1 MLKIELLGSHHDRE
15 SFDCSQPDL
24 EDYLRRIARQ
34 HADKGVARTFVLVD
48 DIEPGTVL
56 GFMTLT
62 LCEIIP
68 SALPAKF
75 AKKYAH
81 RVYGV
86 KLARL
91 AVSSTRQRQGL
102 GALLALHAMD
112 RARAVADNAG
122 IVGFFV
128 DAKDSQAQAYYLRYG
143 FIPLADDPLRLFL
156 PLATLNR
163 ALENY

>member
-1 MLKIELLGSHHDRE
+1 MLKIEPLGSHHDRE
-15 SFDCSQPDL
+15 SFDCGQPDL

-48 DIEPGTVL
+48 DVDPGTVL
-56 GFMTLT
+56 GFITLT

-68 SALPAKF
+68 SALPLKF

-91 AVSSTRQRQGL
+91 GIITTRQRQGL
-102 GALLALHAMD
+102 GSLMTLYAMD
-112 RARAVADNAG
+112 RARSVAENTG

-128 DAKDSQAQAYYLRYG
+128 DAKDAQAQAYYLRYG
-143 FIPLADDPLRLFL
+143 FIPLADDPLSLFL

-163 ALENY
+163 ALERP

>member
-1 MLKIELLGSHHDRE
+1 MLKIELLGSHHDRDA
-15 SFDCSQPDL
+15 FDCGQPDL

-34 HADKGVARTFVLVD
+34 HADKGVARTYVIVD
-48 DIEPGTVL
+48 DAKPGTVL

-68 SALPAKF
+68 SALPPKF
-75 AKKYAH
+75 AKRYAH

-91 AVSSTRQRQGL
+91 AVSRTRQRQGM
-102 GALLALHAMD
+102 GALMMLHAMD
-112 RARAVADNAG
+112 RARAVANNTG

-128 DAKDSQAQAYYLRYG
+128 DAKDAQAQAYYLRYG
-143 FIPLADDPLRLFL
+143 FIPLAEDRLRLFL

-163 ALENY
+163 ALE